1 MTVHIIAIILAL
13 ISIEIVYYFQLAQKY
28 SISFTYMKKIL
39 YTTTSKNISDHWK
52 EKSILKFSQLLLSC
66 SLKIIGILMLIVLLY
81 SIASYL
87 YKPFSSFIISMMG
100 ILETTVIVIVYLY
113 LRRFIYAKL

>member
-13 ISIEIVYYFQLAQKY
+13 ISIELAYYFQLAGKY
-28 SISFTYMKKIL
+28 SISYVLTKKIIH
-39 YTTTSKNISDHWK
+39 TTISKNISDHWK

-66 SLKIIGILMLIVLLY
+66 SLRIIGILMIIVLLY

-87 YKPFSSFIISMMG
+87 YQPFSRYIISIIG
-100 ILETTVIVIVYLY
+100 ILETTVIVIIYLY
-113 LRRFIYAKL
+113 LRRFIHAKL